1 MPLDVEKFPPA
12 VRELLAWEHPLAL
25 DAGNSNES
33 ARAKL
38 AALQPA
44 DLVPRGKLVDPKM
57 AECCLSGLWLRHDFL
72 HESHELSQEI
82 HTSTGSFWHAIMH
95 RREPDYPNS
104 KYWLRQTGDHPTFA
118 LINEAAKLEFSRK
131 PTSVN
136 DPTRAYAPLEIQ
148 SLIAASK
155 WDPYRFVDL
164 CQEACRGKDRELERA
179 CKTLQAIE
187 WRVLFDYCF
196 ERCAE

>member
-1 MPLDVEKFPPA
+1 MPLDVEKLPPA
-12 VRELLAWEHPLAL
+12 VRELLAWEHPPAL

-44 DLVPRGKLVDPKM
+44 DIAPDRKLADRKM
-57 AECCLSGLWLRHDFL
+57 AECCLSGLWLRLDFL

-82 HTSTGSFWHAIMH
+82 HTASGSFWHAIMH

-104 KYWLRQTGDHPTFA
+104 KYWLRQTGDHPAFA
-118 LINEAAKLEFSRK
+118 AIHNAAKAEFSRK
-131 PTSVN
+131 PAGAT
-136 DPTRAYAPLEIQ
+136 DPTRAFAPLEIQ
-148 SLIAASK
+148 SLIAAPK

-164 CQEACRGKDRELERA
+164 CQQACRGKDRELEQA
-179 CKTLQAIE
+179 CKTLQRIE
-187 WRVLFDYCF
+187 WQVLFEHCY
-196 ERCAE
+196 ERCV

>member
-1 MPLDVEKFPPA
+1 MSPDVEKYPPA
-12 VRELLAWEHPLAL
+12 VRELLAWEHPIAL
-25 DAGNSNES
+25 DSGSPNEA

-44 DLVPRGKLVDPKM
+44 DFVPRGKLLDRKM
-57 AECCLSGLWLRHDFL
+57 AECCLAGLWLRHDFL

-104 KYWLRQTGDHPTFA
+104 KYWLRQTGDHPAFA
-118 LINEAAKLEFSRK
+118 AIHEAAKAEFSRR
-131 PTSVN
+131 PVGGNES
-136 DPTRAYAPLEIQ
+136 TRAFAPLDIQ
-148 SLIAASK
+148 ALIAVPK

-164 CQEACRGKDRELERA
+164 CQEACEGKDRELARA
-179 CKTLQAIE
+179 CKTLQMIE
-187 WRVLFDYCF
+187 WNALFDFCY
-196 ERCAE
+196 ERCD